1 MMSCNCCGNKYHLSC
16 LRTWGQHRDLFHWS
30 SWTCPS
36 CRVCEGCQTTGDP
49 NKFMFCKRCD
59 AAYHCYCMQPPLK
72 KVSSGP
78 YLCPKHTKC
87 HSCCSNVPGNGLRA
101 SWYLGYT
108 CCDACGRLFVKGNY
122 CQVCLKV
129 YRDSD
134 TTPMVCCDI
143 CERWV
148 HTQCD
153 DISDEKYLQFQ
164 VDDLPYSCPTCR
176 GYSYKSINLSNAVQE
191 LWKRRDVAD
200 RDLIASLRAGAGLPV
215 DDEIFSISP
224 FSEDENNA
232 PLVKNK
238 HKQSLKL
245 SLKGIVDK
253 SPQMSKEYGKD
264 SCKEKG
270 LAGQNEGHPDAPSG
284 GCSTGDVK
292 NDELQAYG
300 EVNSFSSPVGSLTEG
315 NEERVQLRENEN
327 SERDDTATKLGG
339 GTGSEDLV
347 QLSEN
352 ENTERNDTADK
363 LGGGKGHKMNHMD
376 QIKGQNHR
384 GKESNL
390 MKIKKVSP
398 EGTNLPA
405 EVGGKFA
412 DGSGPYP
419 PLKTFDILGKRSN
432 DGSVITRA
440 RVEAHATR
448 DNKLTSVKHAE
459 AEPAS
464 FDDLIDKKNS
474 TPSVSNSARKDPKPL
489 LKLKF
494 KNPCH
499 ESPNAL
505 ASPGEE
511 HKSVVKGQRSKRKRA
526 PAFGEKSS
534 TRADENLSQ
543 QYEDNTMDE
552 FLDANWILQ
561 KLGKDAKGKRVKI
574 HHSSDN
580 TWHIGT
586 VVEVFEGSP
595 VVSVAFDDG
604 KKENVEL
611 GKQGIRFVSL
621 KSKNIDC

>member
-1 MMSCNCCGNKYHLSC
+1 
-16 LRTWGQHRDLFHWS
+16 
-30 SWTCPS
+30 
-36 CRVCEGCQTTGDP
+36 
-49 NKFMFCKRCD
+49 
-59 AAYHCYCMQPPLK
+59 
-72 KVSSGP
+72 
-78 YLCPKHTKC
+78 
-87 HSCCSNVPGNGLRA
+87 
-101 SWYLGYT
+101 
-108 CCDACGRLFVKGNY
+108 
-122 CQVCLKV
+122 
-129 YRDSD
+129 
-134 TTPMVCCDI
+134 
-143 CERWV
+143 
-148 HTQCD
+148 
-153 DISDEKYLQFQ
+153 
-164 VDDLPYSCPTCR
+164 
-176 GYSYKSINLSNAVQE
+176 
-191 LWKRRDVAD
+191 
-200 RDLIASLRAGAGLPV
+200 
-215 DDEIFSISP
+215 
-224 FSEDENNA
+224 
-232 PLVKNK
+232 
-238 HKQSLKL
+238 
-245 SLKGIVDK
+245 
-253 SPQMSKEYGKD
+253 
-264 SCKEKG
+264 
-270 LAGQNEGHPDAPSG
+270 
-284 GCSTGDVK
+284 
-292 NDELQAYG
+292 
-300 EVNSFSSPVGSLTEG
+300 
-315 NEERVQLRENEN
+315 
-327 SERDDTATKLGG
+327 
-339 GTGSEDLV
+339 
-347 QLSEN
+347 
-352 ENTERNDTADK
+352 
-363 LGGGKGHKMNHMD
+363 MD

-398 EGTNLPA
+398 EGTNFPA

-419 PLKTFDILGKRSN
+419 PLKTFGILGKRSN

-440 RVEAHATR
+440 RVEADATR

-489 LKLKF
+489 LKLK
-494 KNPCH
+494 NPCH
-499 ESPNAL
+499 ESQNAW

-534 TRADENLSQ
+534 TWADENLSQ

-561 KLGKDAKGKRVKI
+561 KLGKDAKGKRVEI